1 MNSLVIKLRKAG
13 LGAHLGL
20 VYVGCLLYADDIMLI
35 SHSVEV
41 MQRMLDIC
49 SEESACWDFVF
60 NSRKSVVLRIGSR
73 FERSRA
79 PLNLC
84 GAPLAYVGK
93 VKYLGVIIAAC
104 RYFKCSFEH
113 VKSTFYCVLNTLLHR
128 ARGASELVSVQLFK
142 SFCVPVIS
150 YMHWKLFRRISLL
163 YIC

>member
-1 MNSLVIKLRKAG
+1 MLFSVFMNSLVIKLRKAG
-13 LGAHLGL
+13 LGAHLRLG
-20 VYVGCLLYADDIMLI
+20 YVGCLLYADDIMLI

-49 SEESACWDFVF
+49 SEESACWNFVF

-73 FERSRA
+73 FERSHA

-93 VKYLGVIIAAC
+93 VKYLGVIIAAR

-142 SFCVPVIS
+142 PLCSCYFVCTGS
-150 YMHWKLFRRISLL
+150 CFA
-163 YIC
+163 